1 MAEEPEITL
10 PMIHWIIEKAMEFQK
25 SIYFC
30 FFDSAKAFDCV
41 DYSKLWKILRGGNTR
56 PSYLHPEKP
65 VCRSS
70 SNC

>member
-41 DYSKLWKILRGGNTR
+41 DYSKLWKILRG
-56 PSYLHPEKP
+56 PWIQQ
-65 VCRSS
+65 RSCS
-70 SNC
+70 EDWLGVQKDV